1 MLSLEDVALDAVLE
15 INDAEIAKDN
25 DLDDIISHLNKLFQ
39 KDSTIT

>member
-25 DLDDIISHLNKLFQ
+25 DLDDIISRLNELFQ